1 MINIKTFNEKYND
14 KKAVELR
21 DKIAELTFNIQYLQI
36 RAQALTEEL
45 NNLHIEY
52 MELLGVPQNGEN
64 AKK

>member
-45 NNLHIEY
+45 NNLHVEY
-52 MELLGVPQNGEN
+52 MELLGVPANEN

>member
-45 NNLHIEY
+45 NNLHVEY
-52 MELLGVPQNGEN
+52 MELLGVPANEN
-64 AKK
+64 TKK